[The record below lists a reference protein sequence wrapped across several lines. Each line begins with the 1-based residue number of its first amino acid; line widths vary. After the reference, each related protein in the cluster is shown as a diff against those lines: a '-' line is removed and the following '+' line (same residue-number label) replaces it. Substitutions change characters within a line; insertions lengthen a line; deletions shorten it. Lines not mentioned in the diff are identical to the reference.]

1 MVSARRKDK
10 LFQGAIIMKEK
21 ENARTK
27 TKTVLLTVSI
37 IANILFLL
45 LLLPALFL
53 KTASVSFRRPPDG
66 HMAAAAVAIAPA
78 GGEIVF
84 NAVEISLKKGE
95 TAVYQFSVWS
105 GGRQANWLANPL
117 YDRAV
122 VSAVPDGY
130 GISITA
136 LSAGETAV
144 QTLAED
150 GIRDILL
157 VRVTE

>member
-1 MVSARRKDK
+1 
-10 LFQGAIIMKEK
+10 MKEK
-21 ENARTK
+21 ETARTK
-27 TKTVLLTVSI
+27 TKTVLLAVSCA
-37 IANILFLL
+37 ANILFLL

-53 KTASVSFRRPPDG
+53 KTASVAFQKPPDG
-66 HMAAAAVAIAPA
+66 HMAGAAVVAAPA
-78 GGEIVF
+78 GGAIVF

-95 TAVYQFSVWS
+95 TAAYQFSVWS
-105 GGRQANWLANPL
+105 GGRQANWLVNPL
-117 YDRAV
+117 YDHAV
-122 VSAVPDGY
+122 VSVAPDGY

-157 VRVTE
+157 VRVAE